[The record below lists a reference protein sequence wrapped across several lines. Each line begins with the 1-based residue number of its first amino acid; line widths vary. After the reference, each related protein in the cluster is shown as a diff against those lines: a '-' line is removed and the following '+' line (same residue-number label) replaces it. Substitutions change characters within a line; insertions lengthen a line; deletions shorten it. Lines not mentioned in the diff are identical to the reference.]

1 MDKADVS
8 SERGG
13 SGTGFK
19 KKRPRAPAPCCCG
32 WHGPR
37 HQLGWEGPGLSA
49 APSPSFLS
57 VCLSPP
63 QTKDA
68 LLKILED
75 MKEDDYLN
83 FILFSGDVSTW
94 KESLV
99 QATPE
104 NIQEARKFV
113 KSITDQGSKD
123 RGESRRSHCCSLRL
137 RSLRPSSLGPGPCR
151 PWLRAEAGGGGG
163 PQAWYW
169 GVFSRV

>member
-1 MDKADVS
+1 MFFLKWTKLMFPGKGEEVGQDL
-8 SERGG
+8 
-13 SGTGFK
+13 K
-19 KKRPRAPAPCCCG
+19 KKRAQSTCPLLLQMARAPPPAGLGRPWAVCC
-32 WHGPR
+32 PLS
-37 HQLGWEGPGLSA
+37 QLLVCV
-49 APSPSFLS
+49 SFS
-57 VCLSPP
+57 S

-123 RGESRRSHCCSLRL
+123 RGESRCSHCCLCTWAACA
-137 RSLRPSSLGPGPCR
+137 PPPCGPGPAD
-151 PWLRAEAGGGGG
+151 PG
-163 PQAWYW
+163 
-169 GVFSRV
+169 